1 MFDCSKVQSSRQ
13 TAIQPLAIEEFFNLA
28 PGVISLG
35 IGEPDFHTPKKAGEA
50 GVAAI
55 THGKTSYPPS
65 EGIPQLRQE
74 MSHYL
79 RDKFGYSY
87 APQEICIT
95 VGGSLA
101 LDSVM
106 RAFVEPGDEVILP
119 TPAFS
124 CYDPAIRMAG
134 GTVVPVVKR
143 AEDGFRLRPE
153 ALAAAITPQTKMLVL
168 TSPDNPTGV
177 TLSPADFAAIADVL
191 RDTNVMVVTDEIYAE
206 LCYHDRHHSI
216 LEQPDMR
223 ERTLLISGFSKMYAM
238 TGWRIGYMCAPREL
252 LAPAAKMHSIAVMCA
267 SGIAQYAALAGLRQC
282 SDDVER
288 MVAEY
293 DRRLHYVMQRLEEIG
308 LPCVRPGGAFYVF
321 PSIRHTGLSSAE
333 FCARLRDEG
342 RVAVIP
348 GPAFGEGGEG
358 FIRISYAYSMDTLKE
373 AFDRIAAFCA
383 KLREQRIAG

>member
-1 MFDCSKVQSSRQ
+1 MFDYSKVQSSRQ
-13 TAIQPLAIEEFFNLA
+13 TAIKPLAIEAFFNLE

-79 RDKFGYSY
+79 RDKFGYTY
-87 APQEICIT
+87 AANEICIT

-101 LDSVM
+101 LDSAM

-134 GTVVPVVKR
+134 GTVTPVIKR
-143 AEDGFRLRPE
+143 FEDGFRLRPE
-153 ALAAAITPQTKMLVL
+153 ALAAAITPRTKMIIL

-177 TLSPADFAAIADVL
+177 TMTERDFAAIADVL
-191 RDTNVMVVTDEIYAE
+191 RGTNVMVVTDEIYAE
-206 LCYHDRHHSI
+206 LCFNDRHHSI

-238 TGWRIGYMCAPREL
+238 TGWRIGYMCAPRPL

-267 SGIAQYAALAGLRQC
+267 SGIAQYAALGGLRQC
-282 SDDVER
+282 SDDVDV
-288 MVAEY
+288 MVSEY
-293 DRRLHYVMQRLEEIG
+293 DRRHLYVMQRLREIG
-308 LPCVRPGGAFYVF
+308 LPCVTPGGAFYVF
-321 PSIRHTGLSSAE
+321 PSIRHTGLSSDE

-342 RVAVIP
+342 GVAVIP
-348 GPAFGEGGEG
+348 GTAFGEGGEG
-358 FIRISYAYSMDTLKE
+358 FIRISYAYSMETLKE
-373 AFDRIAAFCA
+373 AFDRIAVFCA
-383 KLREQRIAG
+383 RLGQGSIAV